1 MPRRRLTSLK
11 TITVLETARLSLN
24 AIENIL
30 LQEQDEDINWREWVG
45 HCKRKRSYSC
55 GDEER
60 GNSPKKK
67 MRFQKIQEDVGSSNK
82 RKRNREDGDENVEMA
97 NQRKRIRLGN
107 DDGEGDAQETDTCP
121 HNKRKKIEDDAC
133 VTYSTS
139 DLLFSVLKKYFHG
152 MPSTLWNEY
161 AKMLTDEAVKRTRFR
176 DEGKKYF
183 ERILDYTFCGKLTR
197 WSTSAIEECSFGLE
211 ETLYRK
217 LRCCRKLESL
227 TMTIMPYNDS
237 GLSTAIL
244 TLQRL
249 QYLVTLALLPPT
261 RYSFHWA
268 VKIVGQ
274 HCPRLR
280 ELKVVYNGDLFS
292 DGEGIAD
299 LQHCHSIS
307 SLWLFNFGRLCETK
321 GVCCLLRTLTD
332 LKALFHKEL
341 PNAILEMTKDR
352 RGGILQL
359 GEECPSQDYDGSSA
373 DAQPAKEKHLGLERI
388 DLCWYERGTG
398 YQLVYIP
405 SSFLLRIAQACPRI
419 KSLNLIGPPCLSEIV
434 QRLPQLRVI
443 VLQQASLASSLGS
456 TLQEADVSVLTV
468 LRVSDVWD
476 VNHDLVSAVARSCP
490 ALQVLSVT
498 SSSLEARGHLV
509 TPPRRAPF
517 PFLREVTLV
526 PSALAGRP
534 SLISPSVWQL
544 GASLTRYVLG
554 EAPHIVS
561 IHLHYKDSDV
571 PLADRPSES
580 DLEAVLCRATLRDL
594 TLEWPPAISPTLVER
609 LVEACPALT
618 TLAAITTWP
627 LSPRQCAD
635 VIASYGRRIDIT

>member
-11 TITVLETARLSLN
+11 TITLLETARLSLS

-30 LQEQDEDINWREWVG
+30 LQERDEDINWREWVG

-60 GNSPKKK
+60 GDSSKKK
-67 MRFQKIQEDVGSSNK
+67 MRFQKIDKDVGSGNK
-82 RKRNREDGDENVEMA
+82 RKRNSEDGVEDDETIH
-97 NQRKRIRLGN
+97 QRKRIRLEN
-107 DDGEGDAQETDTCP
+107 YSETGDLCQTGIYL
-121 HNKRKKIEDDAC
+121 NKKRKKFRDDTC
-133 VTYSTS
+133 VAYSTS
-139 DLLFSVLKKYFHG
+139 DLLFSVIKKYFHG

-161 AKMLTDEAVKRTRFR
+161 AKILMDEAVKRIRYR
-176 DEGKKYF
+176 DEGRKYF
-183 ERILDYTFCGKLTR
+183 ERIMDYAFCGKLTR
-197 WSTSAIEECSFGLE
+197 CSTSAIEGCSSGLE

-227 TMTIMPYNDS
+227 NMTIAPRNDA

-244 TLQRL
+244 SLQHL
-249 QYLVTLALLPPT
+249 QHLVTLALLPPT

-268 VKIVGQ
+268 VKVVGRYCLQ
-274 HCPRLR
+274 LR
-280 ELKVVYNGDLFS
+280 ELKIVYNGDLFS
-292 DGEGIAD
+292 EGEGITD
-299 LQHCHSIS
+299 FQRCRSIT

-321 GVCCLLRTLTD
+321 GVCCLLQTLTD
-332 LKALFHKEL
+332 LKVLFHKEL
-341 PNAILEMTKDR
+341 PNAILEMTSGR
-352 RGGILQL
+352 REGMLQESP
-359 GEECPSQDYDGSSA
+359 GQEYDGASVG
-373 DAQPAKEKHLGLERI
+373 AQPATARPLGLERI

-405 SSFLLRIAQACPRI
+405 SSFFLRIAQTCPRI
-419 KSLNLIGPPCLSEIV
+419 RLLNLIGPPCLSEIV
-434 QRLPQLRVI
+434 QRLPQLRVL

-456 TLQEADVSVLTV
+456 TLQDVDVSALAV

-476 VNHDLVSAVARSCP
+476 VSHDLVSAIARSCP
-490 ALQVLSVT
+490 GLQVLSVT
-498 SSSLEARGHLV
+498 SSSLEARGRLV

-517 PFLREVTLV
+517 PSLREVTLV

-534 SLISPSVWQL
+534 ALISPSVWQL
-544 GASLTRYVLG
+544 GASLTRYVLAG
-554 EAPHIVS
+554 APCLASV
-561 IHLHYKDSDV
+561 HLHYKDSDV
-571 PLADRPSES
+571 APADMPSEP
-580 DLEAVLCRATLRDL
+580 DLEAVLCRPALRDL
-594 TLEWPPAISPTLVER
+594 TLEWPPAASPTLVER

-618 TLAAITTWP
+618 SLAAITTWP